1 MHKVA
6 LLAAVAA
13 VGAVGVT
20 GVAHAVDA
28 DQGLAVSSTS
38 KKAGT
43 PAKPKN
49 LVKLTV
55 TTTTTPHEAA
65 PAYATQKAII
75 HFDKNM
81 VFGSAKF
88 PSCTKAQ
95 AEAVPISPKCAAA
108 KVGSGSATAVVAAIN
123 ANPTLKVTAYNGP
136 GGKKL
141 WLLVT
146 EPTFQIN
153 SVLDGTLSSDT
164 GKYGKKLTVLI
175 PANLQQPIPGVYA
188 TLTSFST
195 SVGGTA
201 TKAKVP
207 YVALKGCTGSNL
219 NYGGDF
225 YFTDGDVKK
234 VTATSKCTK

>member
-20 GVAHAVDA
+20 GVARAVDA
-28 DQGLAVSSTS
+28 DQSIAVSSTN

-43 PAKPKN
+43 ATKPKN
-49 LVKLTV
+49 IVKLTV

-65 PAYATQKAII
+65 PAYATQKAVI
-75 HFDKNM
+75 HFDKNL
-81 VFGSAKF
+81 VFGSSKF

-95 AEAVPISPKCAAA
+95 VEAIPVSPKCAAA
-108 KVGSGSATAVVAAIN
+108 KVGTGSAKAVVAAIN
-123 ANPTLKVTAYNGP
+123 ANPTLTVTAYNGP
-136 GGKKL
+136 AGKKL
-141 WLLVT
+141 WLLVK

-175 PANLQQPIPGVYA
+175 PENLQQPIPGVYA
-188 TLTSFST
+188 TLTEFQT
-195 SVGGTA
+195 SVQGTA
-201 TKAKVP
+201 TAKKIP
-207 YVALKGCTGSNL
+207 YIGLKGCTGGTL

-225 YFTDGDVKK
+225 YFTVE
-234 VTATSKCTK
+234 VHEVAHS

>member
-28 DQGLAVSSTS
+28 DQGIAVSTAS

-43 PAKPKN
+43 ATKPKN

-75 HFDKNM
+75 HFDKNL

-88 PSCTKAQ
+88 PSCTKAE
-95 AEAVPISPKCAAA
+95 AEAIPVSPKCAAA
-108 KVGSGSATAVVAAIN
+108 KVGSGSAKATVASIN
-123 ANPTLKVTAYNGP
+123 ANPTLTVTAYNGP

-141 WLLVT
+141 WLLVK

-175 PANLQQPIPGVYA
+175 PDNLQQPLPGVYA
-188 TLTSFST
+188 TLTEFKT
-195 SVGGTA
+195 SVQGTA
-201 TKAKVP
+201 KGVP
-207 YVALKGCTGSNL
+207 YIALKGCTGGKL

-234 VTATSKCTK
+234 VTATSTCSK

>member
-20 GVAHAVDA
+20 GVARAVDA
-28 DQGLAVSSTS
+28 DQGIAVSMTN

-43 PAKPKN
+43 ATKPKN
-49 LVKLTV
+49 VVKLTV

-65 PAYATQKAII
+65 PAYATQKAVI
-75 HFDKNM
+75 HFDKNL

-88 PSCTKAQ
+88 PSCTKAE
-95 AEAVPISPKCAAA
+95 AEAIPVSPKCTAA
-108 KVGSGSATAVVAAIN
+108 KVGSGTAKATVASIN
-123 ANPTLKVTAYNGP
+123 ANPTLTVTAYNGP

-141 WLLVT
+141 WLLVK

-175 PANLQQPIPGVYA
+175 PENLQQPLPGVYA
-188 TLTSFST
+188 TLTEFKT
-195 SVGGTA
+195 SVTGTA
-201 TKAKVP
+201 TSKKVP
-207 YVALKGCTGSNL
+207 YIALKGCTGGTL
-219 NYGGDF
+219 NFGGDF

-234 VTATSKCTK
+234 VPTTSKCTK

>member
-20 GVAHAVDA
+20 SVARAVDA
-28 DQGLAVSSTS
+28 DQGLTVSTVN

-43 PAKPKN
+43 ATNPKSVGKIN
-49 LVKLTV
+49 V
-55 TTTTTPHEAA
+55 TITTTPHEAA
-65 PAYATQKAII
+65 PAYATQKAVV
-75 HFDKNM
+75 HFDKNL
-81 VFGSAKF
+81 VFSSSKF

-95 AEAVPISPKCAAA
+95 AEAIPVSPKCTAAQ
-108 KVGSGSATAVVAAIN
+108 VGTGSAKATVAAIN
-123 ANPTLKVTAYNGP
+123 ANPTLTVTAYNGP

-141 WLLVT
+141 WLLVK

-153 SVLDGTLSSDT
+153 SVLDGTLSADT

-175 PANLQQPIPGVYA
+175 PANLQQPLPGVYA
-188 TLTSFST
+188 TLTEFKT
-195 SVGGTA
+195 SVSGTA
-201 TKAKVP
+201 TAKKVP
-207 YVALKGCTGSNL
+207 YIALKGCTGGKL

-225 YFTDGDVKK
+225 TFTDNDVKK
-234 VTATSKCTK
+234 VTTTSKCTK

>member
-28 DQGLAVSSTS
+28 DQGLAISTGS
-38 KKAGT
+38 TKAGT
-43 PAKPKN
+43 ATKPKSV
-49 LVKLTV
+49 VKINV

-65 PAYATQKAII
+65 PAYATQTAVI
-75 HFDKNM
+75 HFDKNL
-81 VFGSAKF
+81 VFGAAKF

-95 AEAVPISPKCAAA
+95 AIPVSPKCTAA
-108 KVGSGSATAVVAAIN
+108 KVGAGSAKAVVASIN
-123 ANPTLKVTAYNGP
+123 ANPTLTVTAYNGP

-141 WLLVT
+141 WLLVK

-175 PANLQQPIPGVYA
+175 PANLQQPLPGVYA
-188 TLTSFST
+188 TLTEFKT

-201 TKAKVP
+201 KGTP
-207 YVALKGCTGSNL
+207 YISLKGCTGGTLS
-219 NYGGDF
+219 YGGDF
-225 YFTDGDVKK
+225 TFTDGDVKK
-234 VTATSKCTK
+234 VTTTSKCTK